1 MSNALRI
8 LWVGMGAMGIP
19 MARRIA
25 EHGYAVTC
33 WNRSPLADTS
43 VIAGFDTLPTLVT
56 NHDIIVTMVTDATAV
71 AAIIAHIMPHLRP
84 GQLIIDCSSA
94 DPAQSAAHAHSLA
107 QHDVAWVDA
116 PVSGGPE
123 GANAGTLA
131 IMAGGAHDAIARAT
145 PVLTCCGRVTH
156 VGGAGAGHTCK
167 IINQVIVGLTL
178 ETLAEALTLAE
189 HHGLDIGAVQQALM
203 GGFADSKL
211 LQIHGTRMRTRQYV
225 PGGKVSLQLKD
236 LRMAQGLA
244 EAHQLRLPFLET
256 AIDRYTHIIDAGKAD
271 ADHSVIHW
279 LLNRD
284 A

>member
-1 MSNALRI
+1 MSNMPRV
-8 LWVGMGAMGIP
+8 LWIGMGAMGIP

-25 EHGYAVTC
+25 EHGYAVTR

-43 VIAGFDTLPTLVT
+43 VIAGFDTLPTRIAD
-56 NHDIIVTMVTDATAV
+56 HDIIVTMVTDAPAV
-71 AAIIAHIMPHLRP
+71 AAIIDHIMPHLQS

-94 DPAQSAAHAHSLA
+94 DPAQSAAHAHVLA
-107 QHDVAWVDA
+107 HRGVDWVDA

-131 IMAGGAHDAIARAT
+131 IMAGGTHDAIARAT
-145 PVLTCCGRVTH
+145 QVLACCGRVTH
-156 VGGAGAGHTCK
+156 VGGPGAGHTCK

-189 HHGLDIGAVQQALM
+189 HHGLDIAAVQQALM

-211 LQIHGTRMRTRQYV
+211 LQIHGTRMRTRQYI

-244 EAHQLRLPFLET
+244 EEHQLRLPFLET
-256 AIDRYTHIIDAGKAD
+256 AIDRYAQIIDAGNAD

>member
-1 MSNALRI
+1 MSNMPRI

-19 MARRIA
+19 MAQRIESA
-25 EHGYAVTC
+25 GYHVTR
-33 WNRSPLADTS
+33 WNRSPLADAS
-43 VIAGFDTLPTLVT
+43 VITGFDTLPALVT
-56 NHDIIVTMVTDATAV
+56 DHDIIVSMVTDATAV
-71 AAIIAHIMPHLRP
+71 ATIITHITPYLHH

-94 DPAQSAAHAHSLA
+94 DPAQSAAHAYTLA
-107 QHDVAWVDA
+107 QRGVDWVDA

-131 IMAGGAHDAIARAT
+131 IMAGGTHDAIACAT
-145 PVLTCCGRVTH
+145 PILTCCGRVTH

-189 HHGLDIGAVQQALM
+189 YHGLDIAAVQQALM

-211 LQIHGTRMRTRQYV
+211 LQIHGTRMRTRQYI

-236 LRMAQGLA
+236 LRMAQSLA
-244 EAHQLRLPFLET
+244 EGHQLSLPFLET
-256 AIDRYTHIIDAGKAD
+256 AIDRYTQIIDAGKAD

-279 LLNRD
+279 LLNRS
-284 A
+284 

>member
-1 MSNALRI
+1 MSNVPRV
-8 LWVGMGAMGIP
+8 LWIGMGAMGIP
-19 MARRIA
+19 MAQRISQ
-25 EHGYAVTC
+25 HGYQVTH
-33 WNRSPLADTS
+33 WNRSPLPDYSAAISGVDALPS
-43 VIAGFDTLPTLVT
+43 LVAHHDVI
-56 NHDIIVTMVTDATAV
+56 ITMVTDAPAV
-71 AAIIAHIMPHLRP
+71 ASILNHISPHLHP

-94 DPAQSAAHAHSLA
+94 DPAQSATHAATLA
-107 QHDVAWVDA
+107 EHGVDWVDA

-123 GANAGTLA
+123 GASAGTLA
-131 IMAGGAHDAIARAT
+131 IMAGGTDAAVSRAT
-145 PVLTCCGRVTH
+145 PILSCCGRVTH
-156 VGGAGAGHTCK
+156 VGGPGAGHTCK

-189 HHGLDIGAVQQALM
+189 HHGLDIAAVQQALM

-236 LRMAQGLA
+236 LRMAHGLA
-244 EAHQLRLPFLET
+244 QAHQLTLPFLET
-256 AIDRYTHIIDAGKAD
+256 AIERYTTVIDAGRAD

-284 A
+284 

>member
-1 MSNALRI
+1 MSNMPRV
-8 LWVGMGAMGIP
+8 LWIGMGAMGIP
-19 MARRIA
+19 MALRIRQ
-25 EHGYAVTC
+25 HGYQVTH
-33 WNRSPLADTS
+33 WNRSSLPDHPT
-43 VIAGFDTLPTLVT
+43 VISGFDALPALVAE
-56 NHDIIVTMVTDATAV
+56 HDVIITMVTDAPAV
-71 AAIIAHIMPHLRP
+71 ATILTHISPHLQP
-84 GQLIIDCSSA
+84 GQLMIDCSSA
-94 DPAQSAAHAHSLA
+94 DPAQSAAQAHALA
-107 QHDVAWVDA
+107 ERGIGWVDA

-131 IMAGGAHDAIARAT
+131 IMTGGSDEAIARAT
-145 PVLTCCGRVTH
+145 PILSCCGRVTH

-189 HHGLDIGAVQQALM
+189 HHGLDIAAVQQALM

-211 LQIHGTRMRTRQYV
+211 LQIHGTRMRTRQYI

-236 LRMAQGLA
+236 LRMAHRLA
-244 EAHQLRLPFLET
+244 QAHQLTLPFLET
-256 AIDRYTHIIDAGKAD
+256 AIERYTTVIGAGKAD

-284 A
+284 

>member
-1 MSNALRI
+1 MSNMARI

-19 MARRIA
+19 MAQRIDTA
-25 EHGYAVTC
+25 GYSVTR
-33 WNRSPLADTS
+33 WNRSSLADAS
-43 VIAGFDTLPTLVT
+43 VISGFEALPALVA
-56 NHDIIVTMVTDATAV
+56 NHDVIVTMVTDATAV
-71 AAIIAHIMPHLRP
+71 ATIIAYIMPHLRP

-94 DPAQSAAHAHSLA
+94 DPAQSATHAHTLA
-107 QHDVAWVDA
+107 QRGVDWVDA

-131 IMAGGAHDAIARAT
+131 IMAGGANHAIARAT
-145 PVLTCCGRVTH
+145 PILTCCGRVTH

-211 LQIHGTRMRTRQYV
+211 LQIHGTRMRTRQYI

-244 EAHQLRLPFLET
+244 DAHQLSLPFLEI
-256 AIDRYTHIIDAGKAD
+256 AIDRYTQIIDAGKAD

-279 LLNRD
+279 LLNRS
-284 A
+284 

>member
-1 MSNALRI
+1 MSNMPRI

-19 MARRIA
+19 MALRI
-25 EHGYAVTC
+25 ESSGYPVTR
-33 WNRSPLADTS
+33 WNRSPLTDAS
-43 VIAGFDTLPTLVT
+43 VITGFDALLALVT
-56 NHDIIVTMVTDATAV
+56 DHDIIVTMVTDASAV
-71 AAIIAHIMPHLRP
+71 ATIITHITPHLRP

-94 DPAQSAAHAHSLA
+94 DPAQSAVHADTLA
-107 QHDVAWVDA
+107 QRGIDWVDA

-123 GANAGTLA
+123 GAHAGTLA
-131 IMAGGAHDAIARAT
+131 IMAGGTHNAIARAT
-145 PVLTCCGRVTH
+145 PILMCCGRVTH

-189 HHGLDIGAVQQALM
+189 HHGLDIAAVQQALM

-211 LQIHGTRMRTRQYV
+211 LQIHGTRMRTRHYI

-244 EAHQLRLPFLET
+244 NHHQLSLPFLET
-256 AIDRYTHIIDAGKAD
+256 AIDRYTQIIDAGKAD

-279 LLNRD
+279 LLNRS
-284 A
+284 